1 MSEFSLTNPNRTI
14 HVGVILMNSIT
25 EALDVVPVD
34 LLHGVSQRFIE
45 AMPTLIPEP
54 FKDQGLPIDFH
65 WVSENGAADTRQLSS
80 GLNVTPTDSFA
91 DCPPLDIVL
100 VGAHHIDYVLS
111 DAERAFVRR
120 AYADCAAFMTV
131 CGGVQVAVEAGLVA
145 GKTVTGPR
153 FMLPRFRAAAPDA
166 AAWVEKRF
174 VRDGKLWT
182 SGALHNG
189 LDMMAAFM
197 RQTWPAPPAGAAG
210 AGAKQQQGA
219 ANLVDFGLVL
229 GSGLNRD
236 IDYKDE
242 PLPELPVA

>member
-1 MSEFSLTNPNRTI
+1 MPEFSLSNPTRPI
-14 HVGVILMNSIT
+14 HVGVILMNSTT

-34 LLHGVSQRFIE
+34 LLHGVSQKFIE
-45 AMPTLIPEP
+45 DMPTLIPAP
-54 FKDQGLPIDFH
+54 LQTQGLPIEFH
-65 WVSENGAADTRQLSS
+65 WVSEHGRQDVRHLSS

-100 VGAHHIDYVLS
+100 VGAHHLDYVLS
-111 DAERAFVRR
+111 AAEVGFVQK
-120 AYADCAAFMTV
+120 AYAGCAAFMTV

-153 FMLPRFRAAAPDA
+153 FMLARFRAAAPEA

-174 VRDGKLWT
+174 VQDGKLWT

-197 RQTWPAPPAGAAG
+197 RQTWPRKEGEGPT
-210 AGAKQQQGA
+210 
-219 ANLVDFGLVL
+219 LVDFGLVL
-229 GSGLNRD
+229 GSGLDRD

-242 PLPELPVA
+242 PQLEIPVA

>member
-1 MSEFSLTNPNRTI
+1 MPEFSLSKPTRPI
-14 HVGVILMNSIT
+14 HVGVVLMNSIT

-34 LLHGVSQRFIE
+34 LLHGLSDKFVE

-54 FKDQGLPIDFH
+54 LRNQGLPIEFH
-65 WVSENGAADTRQLSS
+65 WVSENGSKDTRQLSS

-91 DCPPLDIVL
+91 TCPPLDIVL
-100 VGAHHIDYVLS
+100 VGANHIDYVLT
-111 DAERAFVRR
+111 ATERAFIQKS
-120 AYADCAAFMTV
+120 YASCAAFMTV
-131 CGGVQVAVEAGLVA
+131 CGGVLVAVAAGLVA

-153 FMLPRFRAAAPDA
+153 FMLPQLRAMAPDA
-166 AAWVEKRF
+166 AAWIEKRY

-197 RQTWPAPPAGAAG
+197 RQTWPNEEGQ
-210 AGAKQQQGA
+210 KLS
-219 ANLVDFGLVL
+219 LVDFALVL
-229 GSGLNRD
+229 GSGLDRD

-242 PLPELPVA
+242 PVLDLQAA